1 MQLQNLVETVRE
13 QLADPR
19 RMSHGNIRHSL
30 EAIVVIG
37 LCTVMCGGEGFEA
50 MELIGNARK
59 SYFESFL
66 ELPNGIPSADTFRRV
81 FGLLDPK
88 GLSKCLTVWLEV
100 ERTAGEII
108 AIDGKT
114 IRGSADGT
122 LRALHVVSAFVADT
136 QITLGRLA
144 VPEKTNEITAI
155 PELLDAIDVSGA
167 IVTADAMACQKKI
180 VEKICKKKGDYV
192 IGLKGNQGEFHS
204 DVALYFSEFA
214 ENHPKHS
221 QTEKGHGRV
230 ECREYT
236 LCTDIKWLGKSEK
249 WKGLKAVG
257 MVRPNVYHC
266 KGGRETQ
273 DTRYYITSLNDVSAF
288 ALAVRKH
295 WSIEN
300 QLHWSLDV
308 VFKEDVSLIRK
319 DNAPLNMNVLRKTAM
334 GLLNKSKT
342 GKLTKKLMMLKASL
356 DPLAMLDVLFQRKK

>member
-1 MQLQNLVETVRE
+1 
-13 QLADPR
+13 
-19 RMSHGNIRHSL
+19 
-30 EAIVVIG
+30 
-37 LCTVMCGGEGFEA
+37 
-50 MELIGNARK
+50 
-59 SYFESFL
+59 
-66 ELPNGIPSADTFRRV
+66 
-81 FGLLDPK
+81 
-88 GLSKCLTVWLEV
+88 
-100 ERTAGEII
+100 
-108 AIDGKT
+108 
-114 IRGSADGT
+114 
-122 LRALHVVSAFVADT
+122 
-136 QITLGRLA
+136 
-144 VPEKTNEITAI
+144 
-155 PELLDAIDVSGA
+155 
-167 IVTADAMACQKKI
+167 
-180 VEKICKKKGDYV
+180 
-192 IGLKGNQGEFHS
+192 
-204 DVALYFSEFA
+204 VALYFSEFA

-257 MVRPNVYHC
+257 MVRSNVYHC

-300 QLHWSLDV
+300 KLHWSLDV

-334 GLLNKSKT
+334 GLLNKSRT

-356 DPLAMLDVLFQRKK
+356 APLAMLDVLFQRKK